1 MKPPIALQLYTLRDA
16 LANDFAA
23 TIRQVAAM
31 GYAGVEPAGFAGS
44 TPQAAA
50 QLFRELGLTV
60 CAAHSPLPL
69 GADEK
74 PVIEAAQ
81 LLQSPRLVCAWQP
94 PELFQSLDGIKRV
107 SDMLN
112 AASVVA
118 QAAGISLGYH
128 NHWFEYA
135 SLGGRLAAD
144 ILCENLD
151 DAVFLELDVYW
162 IKAAGQDPAAI
173 VRQQGKRAPL
183 LHIKDGPA
191 IQAEPMT
198 AAGTGVMDFSAIAA
212 AANAEWWI
220 VELDS
225 CATDMLQA
233 VQQSYTYLTTNGLA
247 YGKN

>member
-118 QAAGISLGYH
+118 
-128 NHWFEYA
+128 
-135 SLGGRLAAD
+135 
-144 ILCENLD
+144 
-151 DAVFLELDVYW
+151 
-162 IKAAGQDPAAI
+162 
-173 VRQQGKRAPL
+173 
-183 LHIKDGPA
+183 
-191 IQAEPMT
+191 
-198 AAGTGVMDFSAIAA
+198 
-212 AANAEWWI
+212 
-220 VELDS
+220 
-225 CATDMLQA
+225 
-233 VQQSYTYLTTNGLA
+233 
-247 YGKN
+247 

>member
-1 MKPPIALQLYTLRDA
+1 
-16 LANDFAA
+16 
-23 TIRQVAAM
+23 
-31 GYAGVEPAGFAGS
+31 
-44 TPQAAA
+44 
-50 QLFRELGLTV
+50 
-60 CAAHSPLPL
+60 
-69 GADEK
+69 
-74 PVIEAAQ
+74 
-81 LLQSPRLVCAWQP
+81 
-94 PELFQSLDGIKRV
+94 
-107 SDMLN
+107 MLN
-112 AASVVA
+112 AASVAA

-162 IKAAGQDPAAI
+162 IKTAGQDPAAI